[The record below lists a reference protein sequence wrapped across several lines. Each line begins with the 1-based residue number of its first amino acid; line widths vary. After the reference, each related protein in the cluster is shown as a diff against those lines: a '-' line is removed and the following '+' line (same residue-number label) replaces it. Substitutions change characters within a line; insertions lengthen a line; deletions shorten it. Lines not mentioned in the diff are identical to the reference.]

1 MLRWVGA
8 ILGFVFFRGF
18 GAIIGFF
25 IGNYLDQSRRM
36 EFRTFRSPSQTY
48 GAGPSTQDFTQI
60 LLILS
65 AAIMKADGRILK
77 KELSYVKDFF
87 VANFGIAK
95 TQKDMLRL
103 REILKNENLQ
113 VSALCQQ
120 VSRFMQISARIQLL
134 HYLFGVAK
142 ADGHI
147 SQSELDLLKDIANYL
162 NINPSE
168 FNSIGAMFKTES
180 IESAYQVLEIDSSAS
195 VEEIKKAYRKMARKY
210 HPDLVANLGPEHS
223 KAAEEKF
230 KKVQAAYER
239 ISKERGI

>member
-25 IGNYLDQSRRM
+25 IGNYLGQSRRI
-36 EFRTFRSPSQTY
+36 EFRTCRSPSQTY
-48 GAGPSTQDFTQI
+48 RSGPSTQYFTQI

-77 KELSYVKDFF
+77 KELTYVKDFF

>member
-1 MLRWVGA
+1 
-8 ILGFVFFRGF
+8 
-18 GAIIGFF
+18 
-25 IGNYLDQSRRM
+25 
-36 EFRTFRSPSQTY
+36 
-48 GAGPSTQDFTQI
+48 
-60 LLILS
+60 
-65 AAIMKADGRILK
+65 MKADGRILK

>member
-25 IGNYLDQSRRM
+25 IGNYLDQSRRI

-77 KELSYVKDFF
+77 KELTYVKDFF

>member
-25 IGNYLDQSRRM
+25 IGNYLDQSRRI

-77 KELSYVKDFF
+77 KELTYVKDFF

-120 VSRFMQISARIQLL
+120 VSRFMQISA
-134 HYLFGVAK
+134 
-142 ADGHI
+142 
-147 SQSELDLLKDIANYL
+147 
-162 NINPSE
+162 
-168 FNSIGAMFKTES
+168 
-180 IESAYQVLEIDSSAS
+180 
-195 VEEIKKAYRKMARKY
+195 
-210 HPDLVANLGPEHS
+210 
-223 KAAEEKF
+223 KF
-230 KKVQAAYER
+230 
-239 ISKERGI
+239 

>member
-25 IGNYLDQSRRM
+25 IGNYLDQSRRI

>member
-77 KELSYVKDFF
+77 KELTYVKDFF